1 MNIKMLFSSE
11 NSIYQGLFYINS
23 ATNFVYC
30 QIYIIYAS
38 EIKWDT
44 QKDAD
49 FDYLR
54 GSESLNIY
62 QLAFNQYTINTQ
74 RLMRYAK
81 RRSISQEIQEL
92 VNQTK
97 WLAKTVSQRVGT
109 PNLLHK
115 ILLSHSCW
123 VIGNYGTKSF
133 IFKLQRT

>member
-1 MNIKMLFSSE
+1 MYDYIDLREECVIVKTLVTESPLVETDGIKVPTLE
-11 NSIYQGLFYINS
+11 KLL
-23 ATNFVYC
+23 V
-30 QIYIIYAS
+30 
-38 EIKWDT
+38 DT

-97 WLAKTVSQRVGT
+97 
-109 PNLLHK
+109 
-115 ILLSHSCW
+115 
-123 VIGNYGTKSF
+123 
-133 IFKLQRT
+133 